1 MADYDINTESYVRL
15 KDSGQG
21 NSDQWIFE
29 THTLFQAIGDPSG
42 LTVIDLCCGIC
53 RLGRRLLEMG
63 AKSVTGLDISREMLR
78 RAEERRSALPA
89 GQRDRIRLIEADL
102 TNSDLALPPVDLIT
116 GLYVLHYA
124 ETPEAIGG
132 MGRFIARNMK
142 PDGICALVTMN
153 PDLDPR
159 DNLSAAQAE
168 LGIYFDFT
176 DGPES
181 RMRMEGFSCRV
192 WRWPR
197 HVLERE
203 LGKAGLCDFTWTAR
217 DVPDD
222 RPDLKRR
229 FAEALRHPHNV
240 VLTARRAVG

>member
-1 MADYDINTESYVRL
+1 MADFDTNADSYYRV
-15 KDSGQG
+15 KDAGHG
-21 NSDQWIFE
+21 DDWIFE

-42 LTVIDLCCGIC
+42 LTFIDLCCGNG
-53 RLGRRLLEMG
+53 RLGWRLLEMG
-63 AKSVTGLDISREMLR
+63 AKSVTGLDISLEMLQ
-78 RAEERRSALPA
+78 RAEEQRSTLPA
-89 GQRDRIRLIEADL
+89 GQRDRISFVEADL
-102 TNSDLALPPVDLIT
+102 TNSDLSLPPVDFVT

-124 ETPEAIGG
+124 ETPEAIEG

-142 PDGICALVTMN
+142 PDGLCALVTMN
-153 PDLDPR
+153 PDLDPH
-159 DNLSAAQAE
+159 DDLGAAQAE

-181 RMRMEGFSCRV
+181 RIRIGDFSCRV

-197 HVLERE
+197 DVLEGE
-203 LGKAGLCDFTWTAR
+203 LAKAGLCDFTWTAR

-222 RPDLKRR
+222 RPDLKKR

-240 VLTARRAVG
+240 VLTARRTAA